1 MPNTLAAHILLD
13 SRFFPANLPSTPY
26 RLLPVYSPYSPPTLL
41 VYL

>member
-26 RLLPVYSPYSPPTLL
+26 RLLPVYSPYSPPILP